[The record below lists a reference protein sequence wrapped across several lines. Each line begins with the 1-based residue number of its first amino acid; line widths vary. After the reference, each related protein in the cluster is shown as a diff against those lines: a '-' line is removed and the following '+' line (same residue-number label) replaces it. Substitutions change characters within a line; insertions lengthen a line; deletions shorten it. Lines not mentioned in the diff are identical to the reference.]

1 MSRKLF
7 GTDGVR
13 GVANTK
19 LTPELALG
27 LGRAAGE
34 LLAERGLPLHA
45 LIGLDTRHSGDMLRA
60 AFTAGLTSSGVH
72 VVDLGVV
79 PTGAVSYLVRER
91 DFGLGVV
98 VSASHNPAPDN
109 GIKLLAS
116 DGRKLAEEDE
126 AWIEAKHDHI
136 IDSRPTGAEI
146 GRITSG
152 EDEIEQYLAM
162 LQAIVP
168 EGLAG
173 LKIAVD
179 GAHGAAH
186 ALGPEILRRLGAD
199 LVLTGTEP
207 NGMNINAEG
216 GATKPQVIQEFTVRE
231 SAHIGV
237 SFDGDADRVV
247 FSEDK
252 GRLINGDRT
261 MAIWCAHWAQH
272 GGLIP
277 PVVVGTVMSN
287 GGFEAYMESQGIRLI
302 RTNVGDKYVSKKMR
316 ELGARIGGEQSGHLI
331 FSERGVTGDGLITA
345 LELLRVLVLSGKRAS
360 ELFDSYE
367 AWPQVLVN
375 VTVTSKEALAHA
387 ERFPKV
393 LADAEDRLGE
403 NGRINVRP
411 SGTQPML
418 RVMVEANDA
427 ALRDAITETL
437 VNALRDE
444 VGGEIYSRVDLT
456 HSLGE

>member
-1 MSRKLF
+1 MSQLF
-7 GTDGVR
+7 GTDGIR
-13 GVANTK
+13 GVANVK
-19 LTPELALG
+19 LTPELALD

-34 LLAERGLPLHA
+34 LLRTKTLPSRA
-45 LIGLDTRHSGDMLRA
+45 LIGLDTRQSGDMLKA
-60 AFTAGLTSSGVH
+60 AFSAGLMSSGVD
-72 VVDLGVV
+72 VVDLSVV
-79 PTGAVSYLVRER
+79 PTGVVSFLLR
-91 DFGLGVV
+91 DGQYGIGVV

-126 AWIEAKHDHI
+126 QWIEAHRDEPQA
-136 IDSRPTGAEI
+136 DRPTGAAV
-146 GRITSG
+146 GRLVCG
-152 EDEIEQYLAM
+152 EAEIERYMAM
-162 LQAIVP
+162 LEAVLP
-168 EGLAG
+168 EGLQG
-173 LKIAVD
+173 LKVAVD

-186 ALGPEILRRLGAD
+186 ALGPEIIRRLGAE
-199 LVLTGTEP
+199 VVTVGTSP
-207 NGMNINAEG
+207 NGTNINAEG
-216 GATKPQVIQEFTVRE
+216 GATKPQVIQDFTVQS
-231 SAHIGV
+231 SAHIGL

-247 FSEDK
+247 FSDDR

-272 GGLIP
+272 GGLEP

-287 GGFEAYMESQGIRLI
+287 GGFEAYMESQGVRLV
-302 RTNVGDKYVSKKMR
+302 RTSVGDKYVSKQMR

-345 LELLRVLVLSGKRAS
+345 LELLRVLVLSGRRSS

-375 VTVTSKEALAHA
+375 VTVASKEALAAA
-387 ERFPKV
+387 ERFPEV
-393 LADAEDRLGE
+393 LARAEDRLGE
-403 NGRINVRP
+403 RGRINVRP

-418 RVMVEANDA
+418 RVMVEADDA
-427 ALRDAITETL
+427 ALRDEITEEL
-437 VNALRDE
+437 VAALKAE